1 MKQSK
6 LLIAALLA
14 TSSLP
19 VVAVEAPA
27 ASPVTY
33 NIGFV
38 SDYIVRGLTQ
48 TSHNPA
54 IQGGA
59 DYVHGSGFYLGAW
72 ASNVRWIKDSGA
84 VSSGDGIVELD
95 TYLGF
100 KNYVVADVSYDLGL
114 TRYNYLGNYEPAL
127 GFNRA
132 DTLEA
137 YVGVAHKWLSI
148 KYSYSLLD
156 GFLTTPGTKGTNY
169 LDLTATYPF
178 GDSGMSLIAHY
189 GKQTFVGRT
198 TATNTAGTFNLS
210 YEDYKLALTQ
220 DFSGYVMGLNFTST
234 NASDAWTFNG
244 QQWGKSNVM
253 LSLTHSF

>member
-6 LLIAALLA
+6 LLITALTMAFAIPAVAAE
-14 TSSLP
+14 TPS
-19 VVAVEAPA
+19 

-33 NIGFV
+33 NIGIV

-48 TSHNPA
+48 TSHKPA
-54 IQGGA
+54 IQGGG
-59 DYVHGSGFYLGAW
+59 DYAHGSGFYLGAW

-84 VSSGDGIVELD
+84 VTSGDGTVELD
-95 TYLGF
+95 TYLGI

-114 TRYNYLGNYEPAL
+114 VRYNYLGGYEPNTAG
-127 GFNRA
+127 GFNNA

-137 YVGVAHKWLSI
+137 YVAVAHKWLSI

-178 GDSGMSLIAHY
+178 ADSGMSLIGHY
-189 GKQTFVGRT
+189 GKQTFVGKT
-198 TATNTAGTFNLS
+198 TDTPGNALS
-210 YEDYKLALTQ
+210 YEDYKVAHTQ
-220 DFSGYVMGLNFTST
+220 DFSGYVLGLNYTST
-234 NASDAWTFNG
+234 NASNAWTFNG

-253 LSLTHSF
+253 LSLTHTF

>member
-6 LLIAALLA
+6 LLLAAFLA

-19 VVAVEAPA
+19 AVAIEAPA

-33 NIGFV
+33 NIGIV

-54 IQGGA
+54 IQGGF
-59 DYVHGSGFYLGAW
+59 DYAHESGLYLGAW

-84 VSSGDGIVELD
+84 VSSGDGILELD

-100 KNYVVADVSYDLGL
+100 KDYIAADVSYDLGL
-114 TRYNYLGNYEPAL
+114 VRYNYLGQYEPNTAQD
-127 GFNRA
+127 FNNA

-137 YVGVAHKWLSI
+137 YVGAGYKWFSV

-156 GFLTTPGTKGTNY
+156 GFLTTPRTKGTHY

-178 GDSGMSLIAHY
+178 GDSGVTLTGHY
-189 GKQTFVGRT
+189 GKQTFVGKT
-198 TATNTAGTFNLS
+198 TDSLGNVLS
-210 YEDYKLALTQ
+210 YEDYKVALTQ
-220 DFSGYVMGLNFTST
+220 DFSGYALGVVYTNT

-244 QQWGKSNVM
+244 QQWGKSSVM